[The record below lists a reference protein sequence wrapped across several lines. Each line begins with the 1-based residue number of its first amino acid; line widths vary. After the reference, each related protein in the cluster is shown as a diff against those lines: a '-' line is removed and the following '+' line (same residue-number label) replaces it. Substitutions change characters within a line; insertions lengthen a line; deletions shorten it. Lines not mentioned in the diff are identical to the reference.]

1 MDIHFRHEGTAGLG
15 RSSYRN
21 RRYPWMYLWGVSN
34 LCILN
39 EFAGVDRGQVSD
51 KSTGNGVKDISESY
65 GRLVLDR
72 AGNHFRESAILV
84 SYTTVLWYD
93 LVKLSGWEENPCF
106 TGPVIERIDN
116 LFTDKLFTGAKTFT
130 LFLGDLRLLPFFL
143 FLQGGDLAID
153 VFDTLWHGTFLSFG
167 YYRSLSSF

>member
-1 MDIHFRHEGTAGLG
+1 MVVPFL
-15 RSSYRN
+15 S
-21 RRYPWMYLWGVSN
+21 RYFFIV
-34 LCILN
+34 
-39 EFAGVDRGQVSD
+39 
-51 KSTGNGVKDISESY
+51 
-65 GRLVLDR
+65 R
-72 AGNHFRESAILV
+72 AG
-84 SYTTVLWYD
+84 TTVLWYT
-93 LVKLSGWEENPCF
+93 

-167 YYRSLSSF
+167 YYSSLSSF

>member
-1 MDIHFRHEGTAGLG
+1 MKTIAICNHKGGVGKTALSMAIAEGLH
-15 RSSYRN
+15 RN
-21 RRYPWMYLWGVSN
+21 GKRTL
-34 LCILN
+34 L
-39 EFAGVDRGQVSD
+39 VDLDQQMNA
-51 KSTGNGVKDISESY
+51 TQQAKDGKKIK
-65 GRLVLDR
+65 VD
-72 AGNHFRESAILV
+72 
-84 SYTTVLWYD
+84 
-93 LVKLSGWEENPCF
+93 

-167 YYRSLSSF
+167 YYSSPSSF